1 MKGTILSS
9 RYAKSL
15 LTLAIQNNILEEI
28 KNDMKMIA
36 DVCQDNRDL
45 QLLLKSPIIKTDKK
59 QSILKELFGP
69 TINKVTLSFLNII
82 TFKRRE
88 HYLEEIA
95 RQFVLQYNIHMNIE
109 VAIVTTAVKIDD
121 KLRQQILKL
130 VKSSSELASIQLEE
144 KIDKS
149 VIGGF
154 ILTMG
159 DKEYDASL
167 SSKIRELKQEFAKN
181 LYVSDY

>member
-1 MKGTILSS
+1 MKGTILAS

-15 LTLAIQNNILEEI
+15 LTLSIQNNILEEV
-28 KNDMKMIA
+28 KNDMKMIY
-36 DVCQDNRDL
+36 DVCQENRDL
-45 QLLLKSPIIKTDKK
+45 QLLLKSPIINIDKK
-59 QSILKELFGP
+59 QSILKELFGSS
-69 TINKVTLSFLNII
+69 INKVTLAFLNII

-95 RQFVLQYNIHMNIE
+95 RQFVIQYNVHSEIE
-109 VAIVTTAVKIDD
+109 VATVTTAFKIDD

-130 VKSSSELASIQLEE
+130 VKRTSNFTTVELVE
-144 KIDKS
+144 KIDKD

-154 ILTMG
+154 VLTAG

-167 SSKIRELKQEFAKN
+167 SSKVRELKQEFAKN
-181 LYVSDY
+181 LYVRDY